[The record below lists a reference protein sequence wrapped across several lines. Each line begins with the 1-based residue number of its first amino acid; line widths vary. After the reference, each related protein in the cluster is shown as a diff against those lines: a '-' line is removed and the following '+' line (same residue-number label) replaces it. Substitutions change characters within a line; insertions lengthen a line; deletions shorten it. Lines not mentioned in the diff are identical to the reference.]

1 MLKFR
6 KAEKKDKD
14 NLCSLMNSTPG
25 GAVAFSALCLSSQD
39 ISDSFFVGED
49 ENGETASVVFD
60 TGNEYFLV
68 CGEEFPELFPRA
80 EKVVMIYKKNECTG
94 GTAELLQGKEILDL
108 YKLLSGK
115 NTLSFDD
122 ERRYV
127 IRLRGVNSG
136 YAAVFGIKKDG
147 RLVSSASVSSMNEG
161 YAVIADVYTA
171 EEHRNKGLGGDCI
184 MSAVNFSLKKG
195 KIPMLLCDEKM
206 CPYYEKAGFEIYGKM

>member
-14 NLCSLMNSTPG
+14 VLSSLLNSTPEG
-25 GAVAFSALCLSSQD
+25 TVAFSELLLSSD
-39 ISDSFFVGED
+39 NISDCFFIGED
-49 ENGETASVVFD
+49 ESGEIKSVVFD

-68 CGEEFPELFPRA
+68 YGEEFPSLFSRT
-80 EKVVMIYKKNECTG
+80 EKTVMVFGKDTG
-94 GTAELLQGKEILDL
+94 ERGSAQALQGKEILEL

-147 RLVSSASVSSMNEG
+147 RLVSSASVSSVNEKF
-161 YAVIADVYTA
+161 ALIADVFT
-171 EEHRNKGLGGDCI
+171 EKEHRNKGLARECLMAAID
-184 MSAVNFSLKKG
+184 FSLKKG

-206 CPYYEKAGFEIYGKM
+206 CHYYKKAGFEIYGKM